1 MRQGQARACARP
13 GPAACRCQSPARALR
28 AASTAAAR
36 PGCPARTSLR
46 PVCVR
51 IDNRVCEA
59 DPGCQRSAGR
69 PPVLAGCTRA
79 NSGCTRLRVPACDRW
94 RPASCSRPGRGTAR
108 GPPPAIRM
116 SAAHCLPSVRRAARP
131 VLNGVVANVQR
142 RATGA
147 GARPGVGIAQ
157 RAAKAAGR
165 PRGQLRQALRSE
177 RAAQAGRAPG
187 LLGAAATRR
196 CRRPLPRARG
206 HH

>member
-51 IDNRVCEA
+51 IDNRVCECRPRLPA
-59 DPGCQRSAGR
+59 QCRPSASAGW
-69 PPVLAGCTRA
+69 VHQSKLWLHE
-79 NSGCTRLRVPACDRW
+79 LRVPACDRW

-147 GARPGVGIAQ
+147 GARPGVGLAQ